1 MWQDVP
7 REQVAFGGVGVAGQD
22 EGFDAQLAVG
32 VELAQDLV
40 GVAHDCGAASGT
52 RASDTGPQVVFDVP
66 VTARTLT
73 QFRLPADA
81 GRLTGA
87 WSGFCLFSSR
97 GPEARLPSGACGAAR
112 RFGLAYDHV
121 HAIAKSELASAP

>member
-40 GVAHDCGAASGT
+40 GVADDCGAASGT
-52 RASDTGPQVVFDVP
+52 RATDTGPQIVFDVAIA
-66 VTARTLT
+66 ARILAKLS
-73 QFRLPADA
+73 LPAHA
-81 GRLTGA
+81 GRLMVERSLPDLSAGV
-87 WSGFCLFSSR
+87 SVQ
-97 GPEARLPSGACGAAR
+97 ARQETIGCGARR
-112 RFGLAYDHV
+112 RFGFAYDHV
-121 HAIAKSELASAP
+121 NAV